1 MSAVLSH
8 TSLVPAPKQ
17 EEHDEEAALL
27 AGLLEHDAELSARQ
41 RARLVASIMQHD
53 GLPAVQAPAE
63 PSAAQALLRPGM
75 VQAEALAC
83 NYALILALNIPA
95 VLQDTGVPPQT
106 VLLGTNYMVLSTLMM
121 ALSVLCCVQAFVR
134 RDLRLYCRAVST
146 AMAATGI
153 FGLLEC
159 AAFTAPGGL
168 LPLARPLFF
177 VTLPLIS
184 FLIGAVSVARSLQ
197 LEA

>member
-1 MSAVLSH
+1 MSAELTES
-8 TSLVPAPKQ
+8 SLVPERSQ
-17 EEHDEEAALL
+17 DEEAALL
-27 AGLLEHDAELSARQ
+27 SGLLEHNAELGARQ
-41 RARLVASIMQHD
+41 RSRLVASIMQHD
-53 GLPAVQAPAE
+53 AVPAVQQRPG
-63 PSAAQALLRPGM
+63 PTTTQALLRPGM

-95 VLQDTGVPPQT
+95 VLQDTVVPPQT

-134 RDLRLYCRAVST
+134 RDLRVYCRAIST

-177 VTLPLIS
+177 ITLPLLS
-184 FLIGAVSVARSLQ
+184 FLIGISSVVRSLQ

>member
-1 MSAVLSH
+1 MSAELTH
-8 TSLVPAPKQ
+8 TSLVPAKSQ
-17 EEHDEEAALL
+17 EEEAALL
-27 AGLLEHDAELSARQ
+27 RGLLERDAGLSAR
-41 RARLVASIMQHD
+41 RRTRLVASIMQHD
-53 GLPAVQAPAE
+53 ALPAVPPSAE

-95 VLQDTGVPPQT
+95 VLQDTVVPPQT

-134 RDLRLYCRAVST
+134 HDLRIYCRAVST

-177 VTLPLIS
+177 VTLPLLS
-184 FLIGAVSVARSLQ
+184 FLIGIFSVVRSLQ